1 MSLFSKL
8 NNSVEKVKNKLA
20 PSETDSAQAE
30 KQHFQTVSREIK
42 ILTARNI
49 TAQIHEREQAE
60 GKLTPEVIREFTVQ
74 RSVES
79 GWKDERIHNDIAA
92 MVTKLYHL
100 GVNTPDH
107 EL

>member
-1 MSLFSKL
+1 MSFLSKL
-8 NNSVEKVKNKLA
+8 GRGKSN
-20 PSETDSAQAE
+20 DAQAE

-49 TAQIHEREQAE
+49 ATQVHEREQAE
-60 GKLTPEVIREFTVQ
+60 GKLSPEAIREFTVQ

-79 GWKDERIHNDIAA
+79 GWKDERIHNDIVA

-100 GVNTPDH
+100 GANVPDH

>member
-1 MSLFSKL
+1 MSFLSKL
-8 NNSVEKVKNKLA
+8 GRGKSNE
-20 PSETDSAQAE
+20 AQAE

-49 TAQIHEREQAE
+49 AKQVQEREHLE
-60 GKLTPEVIREFTVQ
+60 GKLTPEAIREFTIQ

-79 GWKDERIHNDIAA
+79 GWKDERIHNDIVA
-92 MVTKLYHL
+92 MVTKMYHL
-100 GVNTPDH
+100 GVNLPDH

>member
-1 MSLFSKL
+1 MSFLSKL
-8 NNSVEKVKNKLA
+8 GRKSN
-20 PSETDSAQAE
+20 DAQAE

-49 TAQIHEREQAE
+49 VKQIQEREQEE
-60 GKLTPEVIREFTVQ
+60 GKLTPESIREFTLQ

-79 GWKDERIHNDIAA
+79 GWKDERIHNDIVA

-100 GVNTPDH
+100 GVNLPDH

>member
-1 MSLFSKL
+1 MSFLSKL
-8 NNSVEKVKNKLA
+8 GRGKSN
-20 PSETDSAQAE
+20 DAQAE

-49 TAQIHEREQAE
+49 AKQIQDREQEE
-60 GKLTPEVIREFTVQ
+60 GKLTPEMIREFTLQ

-79 GWKDERIHNDIAA
+79 GWKDERIHNDIVA

-100 GVNTPDH
+100 GVNLPDH